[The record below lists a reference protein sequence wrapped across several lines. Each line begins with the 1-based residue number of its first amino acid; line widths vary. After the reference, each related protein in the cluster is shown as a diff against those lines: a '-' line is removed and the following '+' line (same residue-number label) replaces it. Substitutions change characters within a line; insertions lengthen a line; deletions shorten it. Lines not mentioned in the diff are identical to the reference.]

1 MRSQRFILPGI
12 TAVLLG
18 MAFTA
23 SFAQTVTG
31 SFNVKVQVLKACSIT
46 PTNPADIVFDNADT
60 TSTAAQSKTT
70 SIAVQCSK
78 TTPYEIGLTPSNAN
92 TTGAGVMT
100 KTGAASPT
108 TDQRIAYQISS
119 PASSPWGNKTGAG
132 GNTVTGTG
140 TGAVQ
145 TYAATAAVAGTVWNV
160 EPGNYADIVTV
171 TVTY

>member
-1 MRSQRFILPGI
+1 MRSQRPILPGI
-12 TAVLLG
+12 AAMLLG
-18 MAFTA
+18 IATSA
-23 SFAQTVTG
+23 TFADTVSG

-46 PTNPADIVFDNADT
+46 PTNPADIVFDSADT
-60 TSTAAQSKTT
+60 TSTTAQSKTT

-78 TTPYEIGLTPSNAN
+78 STPYEIGLTPSNAN
-92 TTGAGVMT
+92 TTGAGTMT
-100 KTGAASPT
+100 KVGAASPT
-108 TDQRIAYQISS
+108 ADQRIAYQINS
-119 PASSPWGNKTGAG
+119 PASSAWGNKTGAG

-145 TYAATAAVAGTVWNV
+145 TYVATASVAGTVWNV

>member
-1 MRSQRFILPGI
+1 MRSQRLILSGI

-18 MAFTA
+18 IA
-23 SFAQTVTG
+23 SAATFADTVNG
-31 SFNVKVQVLKACSIT
+31 SFNVKVQVLKACSVT
-46 PTNPADIVFDNADT
+46 PTNPADIVFDTVST

-78 TTPYEIGLTPSNAN
+78 TTPYEIGLTPSNSN

-100 KTGAASPT
+100 KTGATSPT
-108 TDQRIAYQISS
+108 ADQKIAYQINS
-119 PASSPWGNKTGAG
+119 PTNSPWGNQTGAG

-145 TYAATAAVAGTVWNV
+145 TYVATAAVAGTVWNV
-160 EPGNYADIVTV
+160 EPGNYADTVTV